1 MASYSLTGRGL
12 TPSSGGTDPL
22 VVTVTGGDTTQLNLA
37 AVACEVSATGGT
49 GSYTYAWTLTDP
61 LDADRTALLDDDTIA
76 DPVFTPDMIG
86 GGGKWVAR
94 CTVTSGAQSVTVT
107 KIVTVGKNQYVRVF
121 NYDTDGATNV
131 AQSGGTLTFG
141 GKTFTVIN
149 AAADSSPKIDA
160 GDLLITPDAS
170 EGLAST
176 STRTAPGL
184 TIALSDLDSNIT
196 MLARRRLLVLAEI
209 ESWSPSA
216 TNEAI
221 WFGLEQA
228 ANPLGSG
235 ASGRGVFGGAGFS
248 TTLKPGINPQD
259 SGGGAIVYATA
270 TVSPVASL
278 AVDFANGAAAVYA
291 SSTAGAYNTV
301 QEVLDASPDITGGA
315 RGSSTVTQY
324 NRFALFVTS
333 PDVGAGPSARFSNLS
348 VWIKL

>member
-1 MASYSLTGRGL
+1 MASYSLTGRSL
-12 TPSSGGTDPL
+12 TPVSGGTDPL
-22 VVTVTGGDTTQLNLA
+22 VVTVTGGDSSQLNLA

-49 GSYTYAWTLTDP
+49 GSYVYAWTLTDP

-107 KIVTVGKNQYVRVF
+107 KVVTVGKNQYVRVYS
-121 NYDTDGATNV
+121 YDTDGATNV
-131 AQSGGTLTFG
+131 AQSGGNLVVG
-141 GKTFTVIN
+141 NKTFAVVN

-170 EGLAST
+170 KGLASP

-184 TIALSDLDSNIT
+184 TIALSDLDPNIT
-196 MLARRRLLVLAEI
+196 MLGRGRLLVLAEI

-216 TNEAI
+216 SNEAI

-235 ASGRGVFGGAGFS
+235 ASGRGVFAGAGYS

-259 SGGGAIVYATA
+259 SGGGAVVYATA
-270 TVSPVASL
+270 SVSPVASL
-278 AVDFANGAAAVYA
+278 AVDFANGSAAVYA
-291 SSTAGAYNTV
+291 SSTAGAFNTV
-301 QEVLDASPDITGGA
+301 PEVLAGTASITGGA
-315 RGSSTVTQY
+315 RGSTTVTQY
-324 NRFALFVTS
+324 NQFALFVTS
-333 PDVGAGPSARFSNLS
+333 PDAGAGPAARFTNLS